1 MSNETKQTAVDNFIE
16 LPMDNIVFLNQ
27 QRFPNKIIIGECIK
41 IDNKYFYYNGEKIED
56 INNVYQLFLDYYKTN
71 K

>member
-1 MSNETKQTAVDNFIE
+1 MTNKTKQTAVDKSIE
-16 LPMDNIVFLNQ
+16 LPMDNIVFLNVQ
-27 QRFPNKIIIGECIK
+27 LFPNTIIIGECIK
-41 IDNKYFYYNGEKIED
+41 IDSKYFYYNGEKIED